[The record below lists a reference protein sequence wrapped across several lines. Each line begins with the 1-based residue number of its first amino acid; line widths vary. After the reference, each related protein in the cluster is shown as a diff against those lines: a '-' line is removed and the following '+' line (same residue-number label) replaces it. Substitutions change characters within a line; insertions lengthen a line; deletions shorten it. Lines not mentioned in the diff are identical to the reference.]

1 MTCRYN
7 NHIKFRPYITSRCTE
22 VLVENL
28 RIEEVLLRVTMTS
41 HVLEKTLLCVKGL
54 SVLKP
59 PKILMLLHVYV
70 CMHVLFSGILS
81 NT

>member
-1 MTCRYN
+1 
-7 NHIKFRPYITSRCTE
+7 
-22 VLVENL
+22 
-28 RIEEVLLRVTMTS
+28 MTS